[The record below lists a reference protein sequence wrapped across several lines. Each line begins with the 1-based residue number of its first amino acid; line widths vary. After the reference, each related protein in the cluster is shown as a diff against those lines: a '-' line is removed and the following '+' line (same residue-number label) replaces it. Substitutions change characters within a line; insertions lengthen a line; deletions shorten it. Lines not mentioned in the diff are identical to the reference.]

1 MKHRRGWFDTIG
13 KHQTKPPSDRSG
25 SSVLSCDLW
34 VRVLPGVP
42 RVRNSTGRV
51 TPFKR
56 KDAGSK
62 PAVPTNT
69 LVTQRAEPRL
79 LSDGTGVRVLAGVP
93 NKEGEPVR
101 VLGLPAKQI
110 VQFAAFVSI
119 TTLSAKFWI
128 VAQGATRPPK
138 PRRWAQYLHD
148 LPILRVRLVVGRR
161 SLNPQTEVR
170 CLHPQPG
177 ASDGNRLYL
186 SGSEPDVSRF
196 DSEGAHQ

>member
-1 MKHRRGWFDTIG
+1 MVERLVEAEGVGGSIPSGSTI
-13 KHQTKPPSDRSG
+13 PRSDRSG
-25 SSVLSCDLW
+25 SSVLSCDLR
-34 VRVLPGVP
+34 VRVLLGVP
-42 RVRNSTGRV
+42 TYRVRNSTGRV

-93 NKEGEPVR
+93 NMEGEPVR
-101 VLGLPAKQI
+101 VLGLLAKRI
-110 VQFAAFVSI
+110 VQYAAFVSI
-119 TTLSAKFWI
+119 TTLSTNFWI

-148 LPILRVRLVVGRR
+148 LPVLRVRLVVGRR

-170 CLHPQPG
+170 CLHPQPR
-177 ASDGNRLYL
+177 ASDGK
-186 SGSEPDVSRF
+186 RF
-196 DSEGAHQ
+196 TCLV